1 MSSSLTLFA
10 CIENVDRVISC
21 LYQFE
26 IQGDTSPLGSGMNNK
41 CVMFCVLDLFM
52 VK

>member
-21 LYQFE
+21 LHQLDEEEE
-26 IQGDTSPLGSGMNNK
+26 IDKKHEDPESG
-41 CVMFCVLDLFM
+41 L
-52 VK
+52 

>member
-21 LYQFE
+21 LYQLE
-26 IQGDTSPLGSGMNNK
+26 KEDNASSLGSGMNIRF
-41 CVMFCVLDLFM
+41 VTFVFLLF
-52 VK
+52 